1 MTMPMLF
8 LVVLVVVL
16 VVVTP
21 STVLTVEAFQQTTSK
36 KRNHTNNNGMSPI
49 SLSLSISS
57 FATND
62 DDGANERQ
70 KNDNIVTVNSSSPP
84 TALATISR
92 RQAFISSCMGGILMS
107 GVIAH
112 DVRVN
117 AADELQQQQ
126 QQQQQLPTSSGRRG
140 CTTVSTP
147 SKTIVN
153 CVGDMQSNNKDGRL
167 SRIAATENGV
177 STSSVKNP
185 SRFSPPWTYLTETES
200 GEKAWRSLQSAVL
213 NCDPSCQ
220 IIELTNTYLHATVT
234 TSSPPGLA
242 NGLDDLEFIL
252 RPEDSIILYRS
263 ASRTSIFV
271 YPVTQPITD
280 NNTNLKRLQK
290 IRTTLGWEEL
300 GYEQKGSMRF

>member
-1 MTMPMLF
+1 M
-8 LVVLVVVL
+8 
-16 VVVTP
+16 
-21 STVLTVEAFQQTTSK
+21 A
-36 KRNHTNNNGMSPI
+36 PI
-49 SLSLSISS
+49 SLSLSVPF

-62 DDGANERQ
+62 ADTTNERQ
-70 KNDNIVTVNSSSPP
+70 YNDNIVAVISSSPP
-84 TALATISR
+84 TALASTISR
-92 RQAFISSCMGGILMS
+92 RQAFVSSCMSGILMS

-185 SRFSPPWTYLTETES
+185 SRFSPPWTYLTETENS
-200 GEKAWRSLQSAVL
+200 EKAWRSLQSAVL